1 VLYHP
6 GATIME
12 ENAEGHAA
20 TLIVAGEAARVS
32 GPELKSRLEPIPQG
46 ALLGETAMLV
56 EATYGSTVVA
66 RSHVR
71 ALRIVRDELHAQM
84 LEDPTVADRL
94 LHNVAKRLKRLAEE
108 LREVDAI
115 LAGSGTKA
123 GPPRVGGGT
132 SVSELP
138 APAT

>member
-1 VLYHP
+1 
-6 GATIME
+6 
-12 ENAEGHAA
+12 
-20 TLIVAGEAARVS
+20 
-32 GPELKSRLEPIPQG
+32 
-46 ALLGETAMLV
+46 MLV